1 MAIKF
6 DLIMLYKCYRHENTS
21 KESKEYIFE
30 NFSCVRP
37 LPADSGHQSDRKN
50 HENHQKIEKI
60 AIFQKSIFCCIVAGN
75 MIFGRKSAL
84 WTPES
89 PQKAYID
96 HPTWYGYI
104 LKKVKKI
111 AFFTSKISIK
121 NFSGRIFWPMWPG
134 QQINIGGQYILFPPP
149 NPYNLEVY
157 TPPLPTCMHH
167 QKFQN
172 FPKNRLFSRKCC
184 FCCFLGVANVV

>member
-1 MAIKF
+1 MVIKL
-6 DLIMLYKCYRHENTS
+6 DLMMLYKCYRHENTS
-21 KESKEYIFE
+21 KESQEYIFE
-30 NFSCVRP
+30 NYIYVRP
-37 LPADSGHQSDRKN
+37 LPADSGHHPDRKN

-60 AIFQKSIFCCIVAGN
+60 AIFQKSIFCYIVAGN

-121 NFSGRIFWPMWPG
+121 NFFRPI
-134 QQINIGGQYILFPPP
+134 ILADVVRPP
-149 NPYNLEVY
+149 NRYRGSIHPI
-157 TPPLPTCMHH
+157 PAPKPL
-167 QKFQN
+167 
-172 FPKNRLFSRKCC
+172 
-184 FCCFLGVANVV
+184 

>member
-1 MAIKF
+1 MKILLKSP
-6 DLIMLYKCYRHENTS
+6 KNTFL
-21 KESKEYIFE
+21 KIFH
-30 NFSCVRP
+30 V
-37 LPADSGHQSDRKN
+37 SGHFRPSIRSEKSRKSSKN
-50 HENHQKIEKI
+50 RKKI
-60 AIFQKSIFCCIVAGN
+60 ASFEKSISCRIVVGN

-84 WTPES
+84 WTPER

-121 NFSGRIFWPMWPG
+121 KNSGRIFWPMWPG
-134 QQINIGGQYILFPPP
+134 QQINIGSQYILFPPP

-172 FPKNRLFSRKCC
+172 FPKITKALFLLFLLLFGCC
-184 FCCFLGVANVV
+184 

>member
-6 DLIMLYKCYRHENTS
+6 DIIMLCKCYRHENTS

-30 NFSCVRP
+30 NFSFVRP
-37 LPADSGHQSDRKN
+37 LPADSGHHPDRKN
-50 HENHQKIEKI
+50 RENHQKIEKI
-60 AIFQKSIFCCIVAGN
+60 AIFQKSIFCYIVAGN

-84 WTPES
+84 WTSES

-104 LKKVKKI
+104 LKKIKKI

-121 NFSGRIFWPMWPG
+121 IFFRP
-134 QQINIGGQYILFPPP
+134 IILADVVWPP
-149 NPYNLEVY
+149 NRYRGSIHPI
-157 TPPLPTCMHH
+157 PAPKPL
-167 QKFQN
+167 
-172 FPKNRLFSRKCC
+172 
-184 FCCFLGVANVV
+184 